1 MIKPALLVVTCIL
14 VAGCSNTPEV
24 FTETT
29 PSGINNCLTTGTHI
43 VSRQR
48 GCSYAA
54 GRSYSRA
61 DVEATGATTAGALVA
76 LDPAIT
82 SR

>member
-1 MIKPALLVVTCIL
+1 MLKPALLVVTCIL

-43 VSRQR
+43 VSKQR

>member
-1 MIKPALLVVTCIL
+1 MIKPALLVVTGIL
-14 VAGCSNTPEV
+14 VVGCSNTPEV

-61 DVEATGATTAGALVA
+61 EVEATGATTAGALVA